1 MDISQRLRSAR
12 INSRLSQIQLAEK
25 VGVSDKTISGYESGR
40 IEPPLSKLKLISKTL
55 NISIN
60 YLIGNDSAPQNISQ
74 RLNAL
79 EAHLKQISSEIKKI
93 WIESSRIIK

>member
-1 MDISQRLRSAR
+1 MDLAQRLKSAR
-12 INSRLSQIQLAEK
+12 LNCRLSQTQLAIK
-25 VGVSDKTISGYESGR
+25 IGVSDKTISGYESGR
-40 IEPPLSKLKLISKTL
+40 IDPPLSKIRLIAKTL

-60 YLIGNDSAPQNISQ
+60 YLIGNDSAPHNIAQ

-93 WIESSRIIK
+93 RIESSRINK